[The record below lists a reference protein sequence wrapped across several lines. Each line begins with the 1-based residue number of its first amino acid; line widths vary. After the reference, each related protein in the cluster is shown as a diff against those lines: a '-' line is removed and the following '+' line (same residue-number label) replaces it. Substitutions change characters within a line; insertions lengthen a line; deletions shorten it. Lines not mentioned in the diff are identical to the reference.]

1 MNGPHVSQRIP
12 ETTPKANAD
21 LIADNI
27 DMIGGGSSGLLLN
40 DSQTVGA
47 GLRLQQMQAQISSMD
62 N

>member
-27 DMIGGGSSGLLLN
+27 DMIGGGSSGLMLN
-40 DSQTVGA
+40 DSSTVGA
-47 GLRLQQMQAQISSMD
+47 GLRLQ
-62 N
+62 